1 MGVISAVG
9 NSLAEN
15 RSALRAGRGGIT
27 LSRHLPTRYAG
38 ILPFGE
44 VPIVTDDLKKKLS
57 VTDPGI
63 TRTTLLALHAF
74 TEAIA
79 DAGLTDSVL
88 SDPATALVGATTVG
102 GMCLTDELYRDTSGP
117 CEGSAYLSSYDCAS
131 VHMYLQD
138 RYTMQGFATTINTA
152 CSSSA
157 NAIQF
162 GARLVRNGRARRA
175 IVGGTDSLAKFTI
188 NGFNALQILSTG
200 HCRPFDRDRSGLNL
214 GEGAA
219 FLVLEGERAFEGTT
233 DIPEQSEGYERGG
246 PWQSRPDEV
255 PSASAAVGH
264 GRNSGAGTTPTGKK
278 IYAELTGYCNTN
290 DAFHPSALSA
300 EGDGPFLAMKGAL
313 LSAGLN
319 ATQIDFINTHGT
331 ATENNDEAES
341 RAMVRLFGE
350 PPPFVSTKSYTG
362 HTLGAAGAIEAV
374 YSVLSLQHQ
383 EIYASLNFEQPIPGI
398 GLRPVRAY
406 GAYPLQHVMSNSF
419 GFGGNCTSLIF
430 SKVN

>member
-1 MGVISAVG
+1 MSRVFITGMGVISAVG

-15 RSALRAGRGGIT
+15 LSALRNGQGGIT
-27 LSRHLPTRYAG
+27 LSGQLPTRYAG

-44 VPIVTDDLKKKLS
+44 IPIVTDELKEKLA
-57 VTDPGI
+57 VTNQGI

-74 TEAIA
+74 TEATA
-79 DAGLTDSVL
+79 DARLTGPVL

-117 CEGSAYLSSYDCAS
+117 CEGSAFLSSYDCAS
-131 VHMYLQD
+131 VHLYLQD
-138 RYTMQGFATTINTA
+138 RYKMQGFATTINTA
-152 CSSSA
+152 CSSSS

-219 FLVLEGERAFEGTT
+219 FLVLEGEEALAE
-233 DIPEQSEGYERGG
+233 
-246 PWQSRPDEV
+246 
-255 PSASAAVGH
+255 A
-264 GRNSGAGTTPTGKK
+264 GKK
-278 IYAELTGYCNTN
+278 VYAELTGYCNTN

-300 EGDGPFLAMKGAL
+300 EGDGPYLAMKGAL

-319 ATQIDFINTHGT
+319 VTQIDFINTHGT

-341 RAMVRLFGE
+341 RAMVRLFGN
-350 PPPFVSTKSYTG
+350 PPPFVSTKPYTG
-362 HTLGAAGAIEAV
+362 HTLGASGAIEAV
-374 YSVLSLQHQ
+374 YSALSLEYQ

-398 GLRPVRAY
+398 GLQPVQAY
-406 GAYPLQHVMSNSF
+406 GVYPLQHVMSNSF

>member
-1 MGVISAVG
+1 VSRVFITGMGVISAVG

-15 RSALRAGRGGIT
+15 RSALRAGQGGIT
-27 LSRHLPTRYAG
+27 LSCHLPTRYAG

-44 VPIVTDDLKKKLS
+44 VPVVTDELKEKLT
-57 VTDPGI
+57 VTDRGI
-63 TRTTLLALHAF
+63 TRTTLLALYAF

-79 DAGLTDSVL
+79 DARLTDSVL
-88 SDPATALVGATTVG
+88 SDPSTALVGATTVG
-102 GMCLTDELYRDTSGP
+102 GMCLTDELYRDTNGT
-117 CEGSAYLSSYDCAS
+117 CEGSAFLSSYDCAS

-138 RYTMQGFATTINTA
+138 RYKMQGFATTINTA

-162 GARLVRNGRARRA
+162 GARLIRNGLAAKA
-175 IVGGTDSLAKFTI
+175 IVGGADSLAKFTI

-200 HCRPFDRDRSGLNL
+200 QCRPFDRDRAGLNL

-219 FLVLEGERAFEGTT
+219 FLVLEGEEA
-233 DIPEQSEGYERGG
+233 P
-246 PWQSRPDEV
+246 
-255 PSASAAVGH
+255 AA
-264 GRNSGAGTTPTGKK
+264 GKK
-278 IYAELTGYCNTN
+278 VYAELTGYCNTN

-300 EGDGPFLAMKGAL
+300 EGNGPYLAMKGAL

-350 PPPFVSTKSYTG
+350 PPPFISTKSYTG
-362 HTLGAAGAIEAV
+362 HTLGASGAIEAV
-374 YSVLSLQHQ
+374 YSALSLEHQ

-398 GLRPVRAY
+398 GLQPVQACVEYALR
-406 GAYPLQHVMSNSF
+406 HVMSNSF

>member
-1 MGVISAVG
+1 
-9 NSLAEN
+9 
-15 RSALRAGRGGIT
+15 
-27 LSRHLPTRYAG
+27 
-38 ILPFGE
+38 
-44 VPIVTDDLKKKLS
+44 
-57 VTDPGI
+57 
-63 TRTTLLALHAF
+63 
-74 TEAIA
+74 
-79 DAGLTDSVL
+79 
-88 SDPATALVGATTVG
+88 
-102 GMCLTDELYRDTSGP
+102 
-117 CEGSAYLSSYDCAS
+117 

-200 HCRPFDRDRSGLNL
+200 NCRPFDRDRSGLNL

-219 FLVLEGERAFEGTT
+219 FLVLEGEDAL
-233 DIPEQSEGYERGG
+233 
-246 PWQSRPDEV
+246 
-255 PSASAAVGH
+255 AS
-264 GRNSGAGTTPTGKK
+264 GKK

-319 ATQIDFINTHGT
+319 ARQIDFINTHGT
-331 ATENNDEAES
+331 ATENNDQAES

-350 PPPFVSTKSYTG
+350 PPPFTSTKSYTG

-374 YSVLSLQHQ
+374 YSALSLQHQ
-383 EIYASLNFEQPIPGI
+383 EMYASLNFEQPIPGI

-406 GAYPLQHVMSNSF
+406 RAYPLQHVMSNSF

>member
-1 MGVISAVG
+1 MSRVFITGMGVISAVG

-15 RSALRAGRGGIT
+15 LSALRNGQGGIT
-27 LSRHLPTRYAG
+27 LSGQLPTRYAG

-44 VPIVTDDLKKKLS
+44 IPIVTDELKEKLA
-57 VTDPGI
+57 VTNQGI

-74 TEAIA
+74 TEATA
-79 DAGLTDSVL
+79 DARLTGPVL

-117 CEGSAYLSSYDCAS
+117 CEGSAFLSSYDCAS
-131 VHMYLQD
+131 VHLYLQD
-138 RYTMQGFATTINTA
+138 RYKMQGFATTINTA
-152 CSSSA
+152 CSSSS

-175 IVGGTDSLAKFTI
+175 IVGGADSLAKFTI

-219 FLVLEGERAFEGTT
+219 FLVLEGEEALAE
-233 DIPEQSEGYERGG
+233 
-246 PWQSRPDEV
+246 
-255 PSASAAVGH
+255 A
-264 GRNSGAGTTPTGKK
+264 GKK
-278 IYAELTGYCNTN
+278 VYAELTGYCNTN

-300 EGDGPFLAMKGAL
+300 EGDGPYLAMKGAL

-319 ATQIDFINTHGT
+319 VTQIDFINTHGT

-341 RAMVRLFGE
+341 RAMVRLFGN
-350 PPPFVSTKSYTG
+350 PPPFVSTKPYTG
-362 HTLGAAGAIEAV
+362 HTLGASGAIEAV
-374 YSVLSLQHQ
+374 YSALSLEYQ

-398 GLRPVRAY
+398 GLQPVQAY
-406 GAYPLQHVMSNSF
+406 GVYPLQHVMSNSF

>member
-1 MGVISAVG
+1 MSRVFITGMGVISAVG

-15 RSALRAGRGGIT
+15 LSALRNGQGGIT
-27 LSRHLPTRYAG
+27 LSGQLPTRYAG

-44 VPIVTDDLKKKLS
+44 IPIVTDELKEKLA
-57 VTDPGI
+57 VTNQGI

-74 TEAIA
+74 TEATA
-79 DAGLTDSVL
+79 DARLTGPVL

-117 CEGSAYLSSYDCAS
+117 CEGSAFLSSYDCAS
-131 VHMYLQD
+131 VHLYLQD
-138 RYTMQGFATTINTA
+138 RYKMQGFATTINTA
-152 CSSSA
+152 CSSSS

-175 IVGGTDSLAKFTI
+175 IVGGADSLAKFTI

-219 FLVLEGERAFEGTT
+219 FLVLEGEEALAE
-233 DIPEQSEGYERGG
+233 
-246 PWQSRPDEV
+246 
-255 PSASAAVGH
+255 A
-264 GRNSGAGTTPTGKK
+264 GKK
-278 IYAELTGYCNTN
+278 VYAELTGYCNTN

-300 EGDGPFLAMKGAL
+300 EGDGPYLAMKGAL

-319 ATQIDFINTHGT
+319 VTQIDFINTHGT

-341 RAMVRLFGE
+341 RAMVRLFGN
-350 PPPFVSTKSYTG
+350 PPPFVSTKPYTG
-362 HTLGAAGAIEAV
+362 HTLGASGAIEAV
-374 YSVLSLQHQ
+374 YSALSLEYQ
-383 EIYASLNFEQPIPGI
+383 EIYASLNFEQPIPDI
-398 GLRPVRAY
+398 GLRPVQTY
-406 GAYPLQHVMSNSF
+406 GTYLLQHVMSNSF

-430 SKVN
+430 SKVNS